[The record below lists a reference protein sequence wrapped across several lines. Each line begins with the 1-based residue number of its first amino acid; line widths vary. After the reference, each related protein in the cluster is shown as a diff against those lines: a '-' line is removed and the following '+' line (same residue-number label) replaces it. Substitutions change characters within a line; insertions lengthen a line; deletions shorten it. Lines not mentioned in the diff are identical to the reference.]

1 MWTGWSSFDQ
11 LAGYTEGQEDPVF
24 SKQENFSNSM
34 RYALGATYQ
43 LSSKMKLRTGIAY
56 DESPADENHMSISIP
71 DTNRVWIS
79 AGLNYTFDNKSS
91 VDFGVSAVKGE
102 TQTFTETDDFMQDWT
117 FESQG
122 DAYIVSA
129 QYNHVF

>member
-1 MWTGWSSFDQ
+1 
-11 LAGYTEGQEDPVF
+11 
-24 SKQENFSNSM
+24 M
-34 RYALGATYQ
+34 RYAVGATYQ
-43 LSSKMKLRTGIAY
+43 VSSKMKLRTGIAY
-56 DESPADENHMSISIP
+56 DETPADENHMSISIP
-71 DTNRVWIS
+71 DTNRVWVS

-91 VDFGVSAVKGE
+91 VDFGASIIKGE
-102 TQTFTETDDFMQDWT
+102 TQTFTETDDFGQQWG